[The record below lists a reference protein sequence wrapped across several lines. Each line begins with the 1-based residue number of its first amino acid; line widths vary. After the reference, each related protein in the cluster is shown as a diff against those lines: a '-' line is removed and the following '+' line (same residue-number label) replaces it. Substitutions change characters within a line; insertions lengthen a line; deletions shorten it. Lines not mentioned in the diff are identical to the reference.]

1 MKLHGQVKSIS
12 YLKSHAADIVR
23 DLGRD
28 GEPLIITQNGEA
40 RAVIQG
46 VEDYERTQE
55 SLALLKI
62 LALGAQEYEAGLVT
76 PAADVVAR
84 IRERRVTG

>member
-1 MKLHGQVKSIS
+1 
-12 YLKSHAADIVR
+12 
-23 DLGRD
+23 
-28 GEPLIITQNGEA
+28 
-40 RAVIQG
+40 VIQG

-62 LALGAQEYEAGLVT
+62 LALGAQEYDAGQVE